1 MSWDGGGFHHHQC
14 VLQCAYVQNLSME
27 QGILKIAQQI
37 KTRAAN
43 FEVSSG
49 HKGMNNCEREFSLI
63 V

>member
-1 MSWDGGGFHHHQC
+1 
-14 VLQCAYVQNLSME
+14 ME

-49 HKGMNNCEREFSLI
+49 HKGMNNCEREFSLYENKI
-63 V
+63 FLPLEYKVMGGGGRI